1 MEVNMGK
8 ESGNLGRNRFV
19 IFMSESTR
27 TIRNVAMESI
37 AGGRE
42 QSTKENLRT
51 IRSIYYLR

>member
-37 AGGRE
+37 AGGME